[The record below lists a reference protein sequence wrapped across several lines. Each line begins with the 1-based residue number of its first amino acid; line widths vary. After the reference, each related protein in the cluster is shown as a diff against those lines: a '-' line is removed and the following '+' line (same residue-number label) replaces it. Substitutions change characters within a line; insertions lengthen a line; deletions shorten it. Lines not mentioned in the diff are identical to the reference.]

1 MIVLHAVSRYGMGTS
16 RNSPASG
23 SNWR

>member
-1 MIVLHAVSRYGMGTS
+1 MIVLHAVSRYGMGTW
-16 RNSPASG
+16 RKSPTSG